1 LARRTSELLRPG
13 GGEQIPAALMGVHE
27 AITST
32 TTPRTALNW
41 LRNGAGARL
50 LADIAA
56 GELACTHQAL
66 DTHPQARAADYL
78 RHVLVASGGYRQ
90 GRGLAR
96 LETWVA
102 TLIAD
107 LTPPEHRRLLHAYA
121 NWRVLRRLRRLRRG
135 HPPATPAPSSW
146 PPAAS

>member
-1 LARRTSELLRPG
+1 
-13 GGEQIPAALMGVHE
+13 MGVHE
-27 AITST
+27 AVTST

-78 RHVLVASGGYRQ
+78 RHVLVASGAYRQ
-90 GRGLAR
+90 GRGPGPAGDLGRHADRRPHTPRASPVAAR
-96 LETWVA
+96 LRHLAGPAPPAPPIHPA
-102 TLIAD
+102 T
-107 LTPPEHRRLLHAYA
+107 R
-121 NWRVLRRLRRLRRG
+121 RRG
-135 HPPATPAPSSW
+135 HPPATPAPGSW